1 MVPKGGLP
9 ALLLGFLVVAVT
21 LPSVFV
27 NVARSRTDSDVER
40 IQRQL
45 ARVERQ
51 LLAHGGDSSPAQAL
65 ARGEQIARL
74 HEYRVRGVFPHN
86 HDFPGK
92 VVPYFV
98 DRHGT
103 LCAMA
108 YLIDAS
114 GGGDIVRAVSTA
126 RNNATVME
134 LAADPTLGPALA
146 DWLDH
151 AGLTVQE
158 AQSIQPAYGGYWEGS
173 WRDRNEVT
181 PAYAIGSGLVGAV
194 NVLSIGV
201 NGATAESGKGP
212 RWAAALGMTAGA
224 AGMALGIANWDR
236 DGTRGN
242 IAVANT
248 TLGALSFL
256 LSTFALAREPKP
268 APVWVQADSPRL
280 SLSPELR
287 VNAAGPMV
295 GVRASF

>member
-9 ALLLGFLVVAVT
+9 ALLLGFLIVAVT
-21 LPSVFV
+21 LPSAFV
-27 NVARSRTDSDVER
+27 NVARSRPDSEVER
-40 IQRQL
+40 IQRHL
-45 ARVERQ
+45 ERVERR
-51 LLAHGGDSSPAQAL
+51 LLARGGPRSPAQAL

-92 VVPYFV
+92 GVPYFV

-114 GGGDIVRAVSTA
+114 GGADIVRAVSAA
-126 RNNATVME
+126 RNNATVLE
-134 LAADPTLGPALA
+134 LAADPILGPALA
-146 DWLDH
+146 EWLDN

-158 AQSIQPAYGGYWEGS
+158 AQSIQPWYGGPVERPAS
-173 WRDRNEVT
+173 DEVT
-181 PAYAIGSGLVGAV
+181 TGYAIGSGVVGAL
-194 NVLSIGV
+194 NVFSVGV
-201 NGATAESGKGP
+201 NGAAAESGKGP
-212 RWAAALGMTAGA
+212 RWAGALGMTAGA

-236 DGTRGN
+236 SGARGN

-256 LSTFALAREPKP
+256 LSTFALTREPKP
-268 APVWVQADSPRL
+268 APVWVQADLARL
-280 SLSPELR
+280 SLGPELR
-287 VNAAGPMV
+287 MGAAGPTV
-295 GVRASF
+295 GVRATF

>member
-21 LPSVFV
+21 LPSAFV
-27 NVARSRTDSDVER
+27 NVARSRPDSEVDR

-45 ARVERQ
+45 ERVERQ
-51 LLAHGGDSSPAQAL
+51 LLTRGGARSPAQTL

-92 VVPYFV
+92 LVPYFV

-108 YLIDAS
+108 YLINVS
-114 GGGDIVRAVSTA
+114 GGGDIVRAVSLT

-146 DWLDH
+146 GWLDQ
-151 AGLTVQE
+151 AGLTAQE
-158 AQSIQPAYGGYWEGS
+158 AQNIQPAYGGYWGES

-181 PAYAIGSGLVGAV
+181 TAYAIGSGLVGAL
-194 NVLSIGV
+194 NVFSVGV
-201 NGATAESGKGP
+201 NGRTAESGKGP

-236 DGTRGN
+236 DGARGN

-256 LSTFALAREPKP
+256 LSTFALAREPKS
-268 APVWVQADSPRL
+268 APVWVQADPPRL

-287 VNAAGPMV
+287 VSAAGPTA